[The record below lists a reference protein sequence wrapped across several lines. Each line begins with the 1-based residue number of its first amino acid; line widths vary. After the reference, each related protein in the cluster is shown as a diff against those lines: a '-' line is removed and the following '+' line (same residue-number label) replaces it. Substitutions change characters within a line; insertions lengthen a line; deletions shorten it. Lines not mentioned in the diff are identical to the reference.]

1 MPREA
6 AIVRE
11 NCERE
16 YSEQGGAP
24 RGPWPGEV
32 GGSLPLYAG
41 GRDPDQWFAFALALS
56 NPRKLLT
63 LVTKSNAQRHGVVMW
78 GDRRLSAIPCFDIVE
93 RNIVDSVKMA

>member
-1 MPREA
+1 MKRIYFGFKFAVAMPREA

-32 GGSLPLYAG
+32 GGSLPLHAG
-41 GRDPDQWFAFALALS
+41 GRDPHQWFAFALARS

-78 GDRRLSAIPCFDIVE
+78 GDLACVS
-93 RNIVDSVKMA
+93 S